1 MSLKWEFNKKMLE
14 KIIHRIRE
22 SDFLVNL
29 ILSAPWGK
37 ERTDNMVRLVSRYI
51 NEKDKILDIGCGV
64 CDVAKNLVDSG
75 FDVAA
80 LDVKD
85 ISIHKD
91 ITPVVYDGEKIPFEN
106 DFFDVAFLITVLHH
120 IKEPE
125 KLLREAKRVSKRI
138 IIIEDIYESNF
149 QKLLTYLMDSL
160 INFEFIGHPHSN
172 KSDKEWKKEFKKQ
185 GLKLLDFKKEP
196 FWKYFLSGIYYLAK

>member
-1 MSLKWEFNKKMLE
+1 MLE
-14 KIIHRIRE
+14 KIIHRVKE

-29 ILSAPWGK
+29 ILSTPLGRK
-37 ERTDNMVRLVSRYI
+37 RTDNMVRLASRYI
-51 NEKDKILDIGCGV
+51 NRKDKILDVGCGA
-64 CDVAKNLVDSG
+64 CDVAKRLVDSG
-75 FDVAA
+75 FDVTG
-80 LDVKD
+80 LDVKNL
-85 ISIHKD
+85 SIHKD
-91 ITPVVYDGEKIPFEN
+91 ITPMIYDGEKMPF
-106 DFFDVAFLITVLHH
+106 DDDSFDVAFIITVLHH
-120 IKEPE
+120 LKEPE
-125 KLLREAKRVSKRI
+125 KLLRETKRVSKRI

-160 INFEFIGHPHSN
+160 TNFEFIGHPHSN